1 MTADESARIGRLERE
16 MAGVTER
23 VDNLAAKVDSLVPL
37 SGSVAELKVGMSYM
51 QAEVHDLAKALAESE
66 RKRSESQ
73 EAALRDSQQ
82 WRRSITV
89 AWIGTFGLALG
100 AVATIVTAVLT

>member
-1 MTADESARIGRLERE
+1 

-37 SGSVAELKVGMSYM
+37 GASVAELKVAVQYM
-51 QAEVHDLAKALAESE
+51 QQDMHDLTKSHAESE
-66 RKRSESQ
+66 RKRTESQ
-73 EAALRDSQQ
+73 EAALRDSQS
-82 WRRSITV
+82 WRKAITV

-100 AVATIVTAVLT
+100 AVGTIVAAVLT

>member
-1 MTADESARIGRLERE
+1 MTPDDSARIGRLERE
-16 MAGVTER
+16 MSGVTER
-23 VDNLAAKVDSLVPL
+23 VDNLASKVDALVPL
-37 SGSVAELKVGMSYM
+37 GAGVAELKVAVSYM
-51 QAEVHDLAKALAESE
+51 QNDMHDLTKALGESE

-73 EAALRDSQQ
+73 EAALRDSQS
-82 WRRSITV
+82 WRKSITV